1 MEKLVENME
10 YIFFTGGFI
19 LEKIDLEFPPST
31 HTLDYVVVK
40 RIRMQPYAV
49 GLWIIIKHII
59 LKIYLI
65 VISYHA
71 FIIHLFSKKILSNAM
86 HS

>member
-49 GLWIIIKHII
+49 GL
-59 LKIYLI
+59 
-65 VISYHA
+65 
-71 FIIHLFSKKILSNAM
+71 
-86 HS
+86 

>member
-1 MEKLVENME
+1 MVHGKISGKYEKIL
-10 YIFFTGGFI
+10 FI

-49 GLWIIIKHII
+49 GL
-59 LKIYLI
+59 
-65 VISYHA
+65 
-71 FIIHLFSKKILSNAM
+71 
-86 HS
+86 